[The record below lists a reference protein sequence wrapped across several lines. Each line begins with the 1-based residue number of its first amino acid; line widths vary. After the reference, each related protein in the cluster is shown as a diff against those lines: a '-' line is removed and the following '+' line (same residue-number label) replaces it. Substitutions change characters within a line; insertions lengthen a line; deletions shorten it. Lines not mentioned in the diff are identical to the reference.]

1 MKKIQAKQAVELA
14 LKDEKQLM
22 VSFANGSRL
31 LLLWSKGTPFF
42 FLQEIEFPTS
52 GLASVPGN

>member
-31 LLLWSKGTPFF
+31 LLL
-42 FLQEIEFPTS
+42 
-52 GLASVPGN
+52 